1 MNRRVTRVMVDFDT
15 GHGPYALSNAW
26 SASQT
31 TQESNQTGIASVSPN
46 GPYAGSGDVRVGPTG
61 AGVHRQFDLRKP
73 HLPIP
78 PNVVVEPPA
87 ILGGGSFPW
96 LKSGS
101 STVYVN
107 KQQCGRAGDWTIC
120 GAVIKTGEETV
131 LAGD

>member
-1 MNRRVTRVMVDFDT
+1 MRPVTRVMVDLDT
-15 GHGPYALSNAW
+15 GHGPAYAFSNAW
-26 SASQT
+26 SAAQA
-31 TQESNQTGIASVSPN
+31 TQESDQTGSSSVSPN
-46 GPYAGSGDVRVGPTG
+46 GPYAGSGDVKVGSTG
-61 AGVHRQFDLRKP
+61 LGVHRQFDLRMP
-73 HLPIP
+73 HFPIP
-78 PNVVVEPPA
+78 PNFAVESPA

-131 LAGD
+131 LVGD